1 MDRKKRNREGKKK
14 IRKKKKTIDKEPQIR
29 NDVKLQ
35 LRKVLSQVCRHV
47 EFEQTVL
54 GGGIKNLNNTIAVP

>member
-29 NDVKLQ
+29 NDVKL
-35 LRKVLSQVCRHV
+35 RTVLSQVCRHV
-47 EFEQTVL
+47 EFEQTVF
-54 GGGIKNLNNTIAVP
+54 GGGIKNLNYTIAVP

>member
-29 NDVKLQ
+29 NDVKL
-35 LRKVLSQVCRHV
+35 RTVLSQVCRHV

-54 GGGIKNLNNTIAVP
+54 GGGIKNLNYTIAVP